1 MISFWIS
8 VVPPK
13 PYWMRLSGQPA
24 DRVLAYVALT
34 VVQRDMSV
42 QGLSCLP
49 PHADA
54 LRCGWCDRDSPGYDV
69 TTPSVN
75 LGASERLGLP
85 SLCGERV
92 ASRETARMAH
102 EGWQ

>member
-13 PYWMRLSGQPA
+13 TYWIRLSGQPA

-42 QGLSCLP
+42 QGLVLLAAAC
-49 PHADA
+49 
-54 LRCGWCDRDSPGYDV
+54 RCPAV
-69 TTPSVN
+69 
-75 LGASERLGLP
+75 RLVRSGLAG
-85 SLCGERV
+85 L
-92 ASRETARMAH
+92 
-102 EGWQ
+102 